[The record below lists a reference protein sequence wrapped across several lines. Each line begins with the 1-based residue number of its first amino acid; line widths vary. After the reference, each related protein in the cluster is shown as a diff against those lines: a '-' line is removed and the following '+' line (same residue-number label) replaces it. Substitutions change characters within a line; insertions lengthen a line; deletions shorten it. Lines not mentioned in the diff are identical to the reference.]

1 MAQKI
6 LKKYYKNKKLNKNM
20 TLSLKKYMLRIKKKK
35 KLFLNKNHFNWHFYN
50 GKIQNNI
57 IHNKI

>member
-35 KLFLNKNHFNWHFYN
+35 KLFLNKNHFN
-50 GKIQNNI
+50 
-57 IHNKI
+57 

>member
-20 TLSLKKYMLRIKKKK
+20 TLSLKKYMLRIKKRK
-35 KLFLNKNHFNWHFYN
+35 KLFLNKNHFNRHFYN

>member
-20 TLSLKKYMLRIKKKK
+20 TLSLKRYLLRIKKRK
-35 KLFLNKNHFNWHFYN
+35 KLFLNKNHFNGHFYN

>member
-20 TLSLKKYMLRIKKKK
+20 TLSLKRFMLRIKKKK
-35 KLFLNKNHFNWHFYN
+35 KLFLNKNHFNILFYN

>member
-1 MAQKI
+1 
-6 LKKYYKNKKLNKNM
+6 
-20 TLSLKKYMLRIKKKK
+20 MLRIKKKK
-35 KLFLNKNHFNWHFYN
+35 NFFLNKNHFKSYFYN